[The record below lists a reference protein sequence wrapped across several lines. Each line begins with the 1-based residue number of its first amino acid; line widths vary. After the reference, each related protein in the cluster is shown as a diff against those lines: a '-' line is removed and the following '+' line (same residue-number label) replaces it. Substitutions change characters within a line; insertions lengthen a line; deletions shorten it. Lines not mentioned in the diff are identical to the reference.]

1 MLYQWINHESVY
13 LSGCTT
19 PTLVLGPNAQISCG
33 GFPVNWR
40 GSVLMEIPLFS
51 TAPDSTDKIL
61 SSSGTLLAFF
71 PTTATPFP
79 SSDIIIL
86 IFWKKKVQGDVSKGL
101 YVFSIFRPY
110 SMKLFCKWTKVNC
123 MWPQLSNPPHA
134 SIDTIVLLHA
144 QLCNLRGHYWKLAS
158 RVYSAFTVMKEL
170 LCESQPTLNWALHLK
185 LGLHSLLC
193 VKNIIYPLWTLSI
206 TTTLNKANFTIDQ
219 HVRGLFSDK

>member
-1 MLYQWINHESVY
+1 MWRVSSKLTG
-13 LSGCTT
+13 LSPDGNTT
-19 PTLVLGPNAQISCG
+19 VFNSPRFYRQNPLLIRDTLGI
-33 GFPVNWR
+33 
-40 GSVLMEIPLFS
+40 FS
-51 TAPDSTDKIL
+51 NNCH
-61 SSSGTLLAFF
+61 
-71 PTTATPFP
+71 PFP
-79 SSDIIIL
+79 LQWHHYSDIL
-86 IFWKKKVQGDVSKGL
+86 EKKAQGDVSKGL

-123 MWPQLSNPPHA
+123 MWPQLSNSPHA

-170 LCESQPTLNWALHLK
+170 LCESQPALNWALHLK

-193 VKNIIYPLWTLSI
+193 VKNIVYPLWTLSI